1 MKQESVPL
9 SIFQII
15 TPIMLLIKNDESHIT
30 KKKSFFFSRS
40 TYELKLIMI
49 DAD

>member
-1 MKQESVPL
+1 MKQESVPLSL

-30 KKKSFFFSRS
+30 KKKVFFS
-40 TYELKLIMI
+40 LAQHMN
-49 DAD
+49 

>member
-1 MKQESVPL
+1 MKQESFPL

-30 KKKSFFFSRS
+30 KKKEKNFFS
-40 TYELKLIMI
+40 LAQHMN
-49 DAD
+49 